1 MELLVEQP
9 GASTK
14 SRELDRFLVVAFRH
28 LQNLYSHPA
37 RFRLDSFTLLHVV
50 KLAQPCVGELPLL
63 LVKYKLCVI
72 SIETG
77 VEVIDNFTRRPL
89 TEQNRDQERVV
100 NEVFHHSQ
108 LVMVVTLMFEFF
120 FFRVESAIAVDL
132 CFPVCTFLYYLF
144 QRLSFTDL
152 LNLKCQL
159 FYFLDSLFALFEL
172 FLNGLVSCYFS

>member
-14 SRELDRFLVVAFRH
+14 SRELDRFLVVAIRH
-28 LQNLYSHPA
+28 PQNLYSHPA

-50 KLAQPCVGELPLL
+50 KLAQPCVGDLPLL

-72 SIETG
+72 SIKTWI
-77 VEVIDNFTRRPL
+77 EVIDNFTRRPL

-108 LVMVVTLMFEFF
+108 LVMVVTFIFEFF
-120 FFRVESAIAVDL
+120 FFWLFLAIEEYL
-132 CFPVCTFLYYLF
+132 CLVVFP
-144 QRLSFTDL
+144 
-152 LNLKCQL
+152 
-159 FYFLDSLFALFEL
+159 FLDSLFLSLSFNDPLFR
-172 FLNGLVSCYFS
+172 NC